1 LKLKDLEP
9 ILDHYEDLGSTI
21 EMPFVRHDDDYR
33 TTMRLSQADDLP
45 LGLVN
50 TQAAN
55 GMTNLAM
62 KTNELKKNPYTSTF
76 NISIEENMMA
86 LFD

>member
-1 LKLKDLEP
+1 
-9 ILDHYEDLGSTI
+9 
-21 EMPFVRHDDDYR
+21 MPFVRHDDDYR
-33 TTMRLSQADDLP
+33 TTMRLSQADGEQRETTYLP